1 MSRRIPLALLALL
14 LVIVMSGHAFATT
27 YYIAANGSD
36 SNSGTSKSSPWLH
49 APGMTTC
56 SATCSSTNINA
67 GDSLIFR
74 GGDTW
79 HFGNSSLSP
88 FAGFQNDAWNWSR
101 SGSSGNCN
109 LDASAGSVVTTSCIY
124 IGVDQT
130 WFTGSSWTRPVLNMD
145 NPLSTSSPSSC
156 SYDDSGKNIWVISGN
171 YVIVDN
177 FEFTGYCWNSTS
189 PGASLFGLG
198 SHNELRNSYFHGWT
212 MGQTATGCGG
222 CDSDEYFAVGGSF
235 SVGSYLR
242 IDYNVFDGS
251 DSTYGTSSNKASEGV
266 FAVGGGEIDHNI
278 LNHVSNGM
286 KYDQAILVHD
296 NFFENMY
303 EPVVGG
309 THGNVMEWSP
319 TNYTVSTYYF
329 NNLVDTT
336 GEGETI
342 DMYPGSSSSSKHGY
356 VFNNIMWGV
365 GNASNCYMGEGDGSG
380 GPGSFYLFNNTT
392 DNPCFFVEERGSGAA
407 IFQNNHFIGYSPQA
421 VSAFSNMT
429 GTDKGNEVWQSESTA
444 NSQGY
449 VPSNNYA
456 PTASSNA
463 TVGAGANLTSLCTS
477 MDNSIAVAACENGYA
492 GVTYN
497 TSNHTAVANTPIAR
511 ASSGSWDAGA
521 YVYSASGSV
530 NPPTGLAASVQ

>member
-1 MSRRIPLALLALL
+1 
-14 LVIVMSGHAFATT
+14 
-27 YYIAANGSD
+27 
-36 SNSGTSKSSPWLH
+36 
-49 APGMTTC
+49 MTTC

-156 SYDDSGKNIWVISGN
+156 AHDDSNYNLIASTAS
-171 YVIVDN
+171 YVIWDN
-177 FEFTGYCWNSTS
+177 LEFTGWCWNSTS
-189 PGASLFGLG
+189 PSAGLFTLG
-198 SHNELRNSYFHGWT
+198 SNSELRNSYFHGWT
-212 MGQTATGCGG
+212 MGQSATGCGG
-222 CDSDEYFAVGGSF
+222 CDSDEYFMVK
-235 SVGSYLR
+235 GSYSMGSGYLR
-242 IDYNVFDGS
+242 MDYNVFDGS
-251 DSTYGTSSNKASEGV
+251 DSTYGNLAVASGNATGGV
-266 FAVGGGEIDHNI
+266 FAVGGEIDHNV
-278 LNHVSNGM
+278 LEHVSNGM
-286 KYDQAILVHD
+286 KYDQAVLVHD
-296 NFFENMY
+296 NYFFNMS
-303 EPVVGG
+303 EPRPGG

-319 TNYTVSTYYF
+319 TNYTSSTYYF
-329 NNLVDTT
+329 NNLIGATN
-336 GEGETI
+336 EGETI
-342 DMYPGSSSSSKHGY
+342 DMYPGASNSGKHGY
-356 VFNNIMWGV
+356 IFNNVMTGP
-365 GNASNCYMGEGDGSG
+365 NANSSNCYMGEGDGSG
-380 GPGSFYLFNNTT
+380 GAGSFYFFNNTT
-392 DNPCFFVEERGSGAA
+392 DNACGFSEQRGSGAV
-407 IFQNNHFIGYSPQA
+407 IFQNNHFIGYSPTA

-449 VPSNNYA
+449 VSSNNYA

-497 TSNHTAVANTPIAR
+497 TSNHTALANTPIAR